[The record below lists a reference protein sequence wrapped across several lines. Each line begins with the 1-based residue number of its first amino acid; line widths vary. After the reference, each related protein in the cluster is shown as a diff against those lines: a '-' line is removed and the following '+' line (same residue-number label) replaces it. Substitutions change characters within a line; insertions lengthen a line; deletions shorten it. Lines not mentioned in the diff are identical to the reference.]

1 MVFYMFQFLIIGLWL
16 SSFLVIGFFWGSLRG
31 GFLFQKSRN
40 GKMSVVNFARGG
52 SFSKMCQSSNSCNP
66 FRVSISMVA
75 THTQHRTQ
83 TATPSKQ
90 HLGQSCLGVSA
101 STFGLSARRRK
112 WSNSVCVT
120 LHPLPIELSRGA
132 YLDINLS
139 FTTLSHS

>member
-1 MVFYMFQFLIIGLWL
+1 MGFYMFQFLVIGLWL
-16 SSFLVIGFFWGSLRG
+16 SGFLVIAFSEGVWGWIFVL
-31 GFLFQKSRN
+31 KVEN

-112 WSNSVCVT
+112 
-120 LHPLPIELSRGA
+120 
-132 YLDINLS
+132 
-139 FTTLSHS
+139 